1 MTVKTPVHRKL
12 IVAMIPIW
20 FFFSRF
26 RMAGLGQIRL
36 CRRWLRCGGLAFN
49 SGNWAASCQLR
60 KAPLAEIARS
70 ASSGHDERLRHTVWE
85 DASRLM
91 VPPLACAVWLPAM
104 IGSLKSATVKVPAWG
119 RNVDCT
125 MRLPATSS
133 RFDRFF
139 VANDPGVA
147 LGLGV
152 DVDFYL
158 RDCGARRRSLL
169 GEMVE
174 ENTHS
179 LVDAD

>member
-1 MTVKTPVHRKL
+1 MEG
-12 IVAMIPIW
+12 
-20 FFFSRF
+20 F
-26 RMAGLGQIRL
+26 RRPLG
-36 CRRWLRCGGLAFN
+36 CRN
-49 SGNWAASCQLR
+49 
-60 KAPLAEIARS
+60 APLAEIARS

-104 IGSLKSATVKVPAWG
+104 IGSLKSAIVKVPAWG
-119 RNVDCT
+119 RYVDCT